1 MRRLIMALAAAIYMV
16 FTVYFYLKPVVP
28 AIEVGSDKFLHFVGF
43 FAGGFL
49 FVILSREEFS
59 KAFRKTFFLFLIV
72 GPVILEFLQV
82 LSPNRQFDI
91 LDMVFNYLGW
101 TVPVVIFTFIVRLRT
116 LSKG

>member
-1 MRRLIMALAAAIYMV
+1 MAIAALIYMV

-49 FVILSREEFS
+49 FVILSGEEFS
-59 KAFRKTFFLFLIV
+59 KELNRTFFSFLIV
-72 GPVILEFLQV
+72 GPVILEFLQIF
-82 LSPNRQFDI
+82 SPNRQFDI
-91 LDMVFNYLGW
+91 LDMAFNYLGW
-101 TVPVVIFTFIVRLRT
+101 TVPVVIFSLIGRIKT